1 MLTKIGGLRP
11 EFELLRC
18 FSVCRFGTCVRV
30 GCCRNC
36 VSTRH
41 PSPRWSFIRTNFFW
55 HPARRI
61 VVFCFGTWRTSAS
74 SPTRNRRPTESGTA
88 DGVASFFPV
97 VSPWIYRS
105 SNCTRAH
112 RNPWAPADRFTSTR
126 KANVYSAPL
135 RTASASTDGNRV
147 GLSTAYRYLGVAF
160 KTWPLQ
166 PTNWYVYTLLTSL
179 TVKIAQ

>member
-88 DGVASFFPV
+88 DGVASFFFPSFRHGFTAPV
-97 VSPWIYRS
+97 TVHALIAILGHPQIDLLPPGRQMFIQRRSGRPPRLRMGTVSDFRLHTVTLGSHSRHGRYSQPIG
-105 SNCTRAH
+105 T
-112 RNPWAPADRFTSTR
+112 FTHC
-126 KANVYSAPL
+126 
-135 RTASASTDGNRV
+135 
-147 GLSTAYRYLGVAF
+147 
-160 KTWPLQ
+160 
-166 PTNWYVYTLLTSL
+166 SL
-179 TVKIAQ
+179 H